1 MCLPNAVHAGGR
13 REVMPMVELLVVSI
27 ILSIAEA
34 IAKAVALA
42 TDLVGL
48 LRRRSDRKNSGD

>member
-13 REVMPMVELLVVSI
+13 REVMPMIELLVVSI
-27 ILSIAEA
+27 VLSIADA
-34 IAKAVALA
+34 IAKAIALA

-48 LRRRSDRKNSGD
+48 LRRRTERKNSGD